1 VHARLANS
9 FAVRSRLKRDVGP
22 LSEPAMI
29 RFRGNVFELDRGE
42 LVVLRRGAR
51 ETWGLYIKTKSTDAS
66 GAKAPQFNLHGMQLP
81 EAGVAS
87 LAGKSFELPNGE
99 SEDQSESIALIYVW
113 DWSAA
118 NNNLITFGEIEADK
132 ASVIW
137 AGSCDDPEFYDS
149 RASAGTFNIQCACAI
164 RYEQ

>member
-1 VHARLANS
+1 
-9 FAVRSRLKRDVGP
+9 
-22 LSEPAMI
+22 MI

-42 LVVLRRGAR
+42 LVVLRRGAK

-66 GAKAPQFNLHGMQLP
+66 GAKTPQFNLHGMQLP
-81 EAGVAS
+81 EAGVAC

-99 SEDQSESIALIYVW
+99 SEDQNQPTALVYVW

-118 NNNLITFGEIEADK
+118 NNNQITFAQIDADK

-149 RASAGTFNIQCACAI
+149 RSSAGDFSIQCECAI
-164 RYEQ
+164 RHEQ